1 MFNTLKI
8 KNDEVI
14 ITQNFPVEKDSTGI
28 KQVITTLY
36 HTVCEWFGIDG
47 CVESQ
52 IYFFGVFIVPIILF
66 VTVYVIGGI
75 CYGL

>member
-14 ITQNFPVEKDSTGI
+14 ITQNSPVEKDSTGI
-28 KQVITTLY
+28 KQVITTHY
-36 HTVCEWFGIDG
+36 HAVCEWFGIDG

-75 CYGL
+75 CYGF